1 MKATDQ
7 FHVGIVVDDLDAA
20 LAELTELFGYQW
32 CPQMAVRTP
41 VLLATGETEL
51 DLRFTYS
58 ATTPRVEVIQ
68 SRPGTLWIPASGSHI
83 HHLGYWSDDV
93 AADAVQLA
101 ERGHRGGSHRRPPG
115 RHAGL
120 GLPQEP
126 ERTPHRAGE
135 PADSAGPGAVLGC
148 RQRTVAEPVTV
159 ATRSSVDRGAR
170 HFGSALPAA
179 ARTVSTTSSLEA
191 PGPSTAATP
200 SVEQRPDVG
209 RRDDAA
215 DDDGRLEAGRPAA
228 RRPRRGPA

>member
-68 SRPGTLWIPASGSHI
+68 SRPGTLWVPVSGSYI

-101 ERGHRGGSHRRPPG
+101 ERGH
-115 RHAGL
+115 
-120 GLPQEP
+120 
-126 ERTPHRAGE
+126 
-135 PADSAGPGAVLGC
+135 
-148 RQRTVAEPVTV
+148 VAE
-159 ATRSSVDRGAR
+159 ATGV
-170 HFGSALPAA
+170 
-179 ARTVSTTSSLEA
+179 
-191 PGPSTAATP
+191 
-200 SVEQRPDVG
+200 RPDGTPVWAYHKSPSG
-209 RRDDAA
+209 PRIELVSRQIQPGLEQYWAA
-215 DDDGRLEAGRPAA
+215 GTEPLPSR
-228 RRPRRGPA
+228 